1 MNAEHEIEQFMAA
14 LNEFSRF
21 YDKETQDEPEYLN
34 DAGIKNLA
42 FSCYLEG
49 MERVRKSHKVE
60 ARRE

>member
-1 MNAEHEIEQFMAA
+1 MNAEQFIEQFEAA

-34 DAGIKNLA
+34 DGGIKNLA

-49 MERVRKSHKVE
+49 MERVRKSHKLKDS
-60 ARRE
+60 